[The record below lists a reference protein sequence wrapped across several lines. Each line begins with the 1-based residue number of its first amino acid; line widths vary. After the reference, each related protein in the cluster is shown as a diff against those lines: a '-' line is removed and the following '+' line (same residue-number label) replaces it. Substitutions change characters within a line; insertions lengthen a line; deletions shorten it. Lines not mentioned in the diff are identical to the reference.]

1 MRPRVSNSGP
11 ELTLA
16 EFFPLLAPWLV
27 EYNTRST
34 AGEPDELTSGVGA
47 QATLSQIVV
56 PTPTL
61 VLPTG
66 YTWALR
72 AEFTGN
78 VEALVDAE
86 TTASMQ
92 HTLQVLTETPG
103 DWETVSPTDTG
114 RSRIALDGDEVPGTG
129 EYESIGLHA
138 TCPLASLPAPS
149 LATQTVRIQW
159 ALLAA
164 GATASMRYATD
175 VENETG
181 GWDFTVKWVIEPTA

>member
-11 ELTLA
+11 ELT
-16 EFFPLLAPWLV
+16 FSDFSDLLLPWLV

-34 AGEPDELTSGVGA
+34 AGEADELTSGVAA
-47 QATLSQIVV
+47 QTTLSEIVV
-56 PTPTL
+56 PVPTL

-66 YTWALR
+66 FTWALR

-78 VEALVDAE
+78 VEALVDTG

-92 HTLQVLTETPG
+92 HTLQVLTATPG
-103 DWETVSPTDTG
+103 DWETLSPADTG
-114 RSRIALDGDEVPGTG
+114 RSVVPLDGDDVPGTG

-138 TCPLASLPAPS
+138 TCPLASLPDPALTS
-149 LATQTVRIQW
+149 RTVRIQW

-164 GATASMRYATD
+164 GATASIRYATD
-175 VENETG
+175 AENETG
-181 GWDFTVKWVIEPTA
+181 GWDFTVKWVVEPTA

>member
-11 ELTLA
+11 ELGLDA
-16 EFFPLLAPWLV
+16 FFPLLAPWLV

-34 AGEPDELTSGVGA
+34 AGVADELQSGVAA
-47 QATLSQIVV
+47 QTTLSQIVI

-61 VLPTG
+61 VLPAG

-78 VEALVDAE
+78 VEALVDTG

-92 HTLQVLTETPG
+92 HTLQVLTATPG
-103 DWETVSPTDTG
+103 DWETVSPTDSG
-114 RSRIALDGDEVPGTG
+114 RSVVALDGDDVPGTG

-138 TCPLASLPAPS
+138 TCPLASLPNPE
-149 LATQTVRIQW
+149 LASQTVRIQW

-164 GATASMRYATD
+164 GATADIRYATD
-175 VENETG
+175 AENETG
-181 GWDFTVKWVIEPTA
+181 GWDFTVKWVVEPTA